1 MLLRPF
7 EEMEFDDKE
16 RPTIFEEFLE
26 ALALRPNRFP

>member
-16 RPTIFEEFLE
+16 HPTIFEEFLDHWGE
-26 ALALRPNRFP
+26 GR